1 MQIIPSGGAWT
12 NPAALTQQALGDSKH
27 SVALKNN
34 APSTETVNPLEQSGK
49 ASDRDAD
56 ERYDAPQ
63 QQRNSSNTSKADPVN
78 EAENLLSLPANDN
91 LEASTLDL
99 LG

>member
-56 ERYDAPQ
+56 ERYDAPKQ
-63 QQRNSSNTSKADPVN
+63 HRNSSNNSKTDPVD
-78 EAENLLSLPANDN
+78 EAGNLLSLPANDN
-91 LEASTLDL
+91 LEPPTLDL